1 LSKNIVIVSNYY
13 PPEMGAAANRIK
25 NLAEGLEKKG
35 NKVTVVCP
43 LPNYPEGKIFK
54 NYKKRFVAKEK
65 KNSVLIKRFWVFPSK
80 SKNSIVRLVSML
92 SFSWSLW
99 FSLFSFLKKKPD
111 IFIIQSPPLLVGL
124 SGLLLAK
131 LLGCKRILN
140 VSDIWPLSALELGV
154 IEKGRFYNFLE
165 KIEKLNYKLAD
176 KIVAQSNETI
186 SHINKIVN
194 RKTLVYRNVPSFKKY
209 KIKEK
214 SNGQLKIV
222 YAGLLGYAQGILEIC
237 KSIEFKKLNAEFH
250 IYGAGM
256 DKDEIEKIAEKENN
270 IFFHGVVS
278 PSIVKEKIRLYDVS
292 LVPLKNRIY
301 GAVPSKI
308 FELMQLGVPIIFLGE
323 GEGELLVKQ
332 NKLGMVSTTNDF
344 DNLKEIIKSYGL
356 LKKNEYC
363 NLSKNSLES
372 HEKEFRLDYQ
382 LDKFVNFIEK

>member
-1 LSKNIVIVSNYY
+1 
-13 PPEMGAAANRIK
+13 MGAAANRIK
-25 NLAEGLEKKG
+25 NLAEGLQKRG